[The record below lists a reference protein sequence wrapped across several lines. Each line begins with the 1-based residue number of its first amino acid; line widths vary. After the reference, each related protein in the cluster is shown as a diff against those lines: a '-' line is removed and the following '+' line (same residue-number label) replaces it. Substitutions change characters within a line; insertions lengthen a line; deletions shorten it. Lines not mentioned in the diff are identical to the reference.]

1 MQNCLGLPM
10 SVVEKA
16 VADAD
21 GDIQAGVNALLGQ
34 SEGSAPPDRL
44 HASHSEG
51 PPQLQTHP
59 PEAASQADTKQRR
72 FSADIS
78 RPSAPA
84 TASPSGP
91 TKIATP
97 WGSQGSQAQPR
108 LPNGHHA
115 GLDPWLTHQQQQQEK
130 HQQQQQQQQ
139 QHEQQHVPGPSA
151 MTYAAWHKDPAAPSP
166 FAAAAAQPP
175 PPPPKQSH
183 LTQLPRPV
191 ELPATLEP
199 QLHLGLGEFLPAGSA
214 GLLSAKL
221 GQNYAGTSSSGGSL
235 VLYKS
240 APLFWKPSIPKCCSA
255 CSG

>member
-1 MQNCLGLPM
+1 MQSCLGLPM
-10 SVVEKA
+10 SAVEKA

-34 SEGSAPPDRL
+34 SEVLKPDRL
-44 HASHSEG
+44 HATHSEG

-59 PEAASQADTKQRR
+59 PEAVSQTDTKQRH

-78 RPSAPA
+78 RPSDSA

-91 TKIATP
+91 AKMATS
-97 WGSQGSQAQPR
+97 WGSQGSQAQPQ

-130 HQQQQQQQQ
+130 QQQQQQEKQQ
-139 QHEQQHVPGPSA
+139 QQNKHKQQHVPRPSA
-151 MTYAAWHKDPAAPSP
+151 MTFAAWHKDPAAPSP
-166 FAAAAAQPP
+166 FAAAAVQPP
-175 PPPPKQSH
+175 PPPPKQAH
-183 LTQLPRPV
+183 LPQLPRPV

-199 QLHLGLGEFLPAGSA
+199 QLQLGLGEFLPAGSA

-221 GQNYAGTSSSGGSL
+221 GQNYAGTSSSGGTWSSTRVCTFVL
-235 VLYKS
+235 VVFDS
-240 APLFWKPSIPKCCSA
+240 
-255 CSG
+255 